1 MEKKIEQ
8 QTIVSCH
15 LNKMTATHPRA
26 DVTTGKQH
34 SLLEATFT
42 QVCPQE
48 PCLGILASSEI
59 AQKTLRLLREIG
71 PGSQL

>member
-1 MEKKIEQ
+1 M
-8 QTIVSCH
+8 SCH

-26 DVTTGKQH
+26 DLATGKHH

-48 PCLGILASSEI
+48 PCLGIFASSGI
-59 AQKTLRLLREIG
+59 AQKTLRLLRETR